1 MAHYVYEG
9 VHYELPDGLSNE
21 QAVDKIKT
29 HLGQG
34 ANKTAPSSDWTDTA
48 KDIGKKYVGAREAEL
63 SFLSGMGAQIPAA
76 VGAGL
81 SAINDLTAGREVKFK
96 DAYEN
101 ILHGLTYE
109 PKTDEG
115 KDIADDI
122 GKSGFMQSMNAVG
135 GVAHTL
141 PPLTI
146 RPSVRGTIPKSAK
159 SPVDIALENIEKQRS
174 ETSAKTI
181 PDVAGDRAIQEITD
195 QQTTGWTEPY
205 DPAWNRP
212 RDRIQDVVDQIEAM
226 QRGPEGQQRIA
237 DQTHQRGAPIEFT
250 PDQAPFSSRL
260 GENPQQGIDTSA
272 FMADEMSRPVENQ
285 IAANAQKL
293 REQEAAWQEHKAAQA
308 REEALAARETDLADL
323 QEALSV
329 PRNSKGQQ
337 RKAMAGRK
345 NQRGAI
351 DVEAVSD
358 AIDKFKSGV
367 GDALNVLHSFKGTF
381 NDVEMQLAEKAMSSE
396 TSRDHVVLMSPDEF
410 HQLAAPRGEWGMKGA
425 GAEIKRDNIRE
436 GLKSQKGLSDIP
448 YLLYDKNGRVIA
460 HEGRHRM
467 DVFKEQGVSL
477 VPVRIRG
484 YDGREL
490 PQQLHQEI
498 SPLRQKSNYSLAT
511 PRPIRLP
518 QSQRGSIIL
527 GEKAGKNIDLA
538 KKLLKQKMS
547 PATVFDLTGVYKDGD
562 GKFKTALSD
571 NNAKV
576 IIQGFTKGHGNL
588 STILDFPE
596 LFKFYPQL
604 KKVFVFKTQEE
615 GASVFKDRNR
625 YIIHINE
632 RLSKEDFKRHLLH
645 ELQHVIQKEEGFS
658 KGGDPVEL
666 SNKHNLPYSTA
677 FDHYDKLPGEQEARF
692 TENNS
697 DLTQLRLEQ
706 EIKTLL
712 QKEQTPSNR
721 LSDAT
726 TVLATKR
733 KAVVLPSSQRGG
745 VNLDAFTSKEK
756 IEATEKVLQT
766 KLYAPEVKAQDVIQE
781 ALQSGKDSGGTTNFS
796 AGGTL
801 EAMKRN
807 SPLIRGIT
815 RIIQRFL
822 NIADDKIRMN
832 VIPVEKAFRGLKP
845 GEVIDLSKVFIK
857 EMFAKEEFTPKELAS
872 IGLSDK
878 QLIAYNQMRNMFEKA
893 LEDINQSRTER
904 GLKPVTK
911 HEAYLSSRWRGDFRR
926 AIYDKEGNLAWY
938 LAAETKKGLDRQ
950 TQALMKDF
958 PELVP
963 GEHLDHIKG
972 SGRYKTTST
981 GEMYLAMK
989 DFLGADNERVKALE
1003 QWYHEQV
1010 KLDSE
1015 GAYAQTKHFIHKGNI
1030 RGFVGDRPGVAGTKA
1045 EALAMFQEQINYAK
1059 NAHKWAGITRA
1070 GNELKSIFSN
1080 EELNKQQPK
1089 NMAYAREYFENQV
1102 GLNTWDAVRAVE
1114 DSLHNIGTSI
1124 HELKKVTNSVKSAWI
1139 LQKLTGSL
1147 GYVASQGLQAANM
1160 IPHLLNMAWK
1170 EKANPLIVPAA
1181 FIQGAAEGLLMATGH
1196 LMKQSENLIKGAAYR
1211 PGDSVF
1217 SAKAMKY
1224 AEDNGIITRS
1234 LTDESPIESSFSKT
1248 GRALKAA
1255 NWTLSTPEAYLR
1267 SVVYMTYA
1275 HAYKMIGKLP
1285 ELEVFRKAEELTNAS
1300 MGDYRS
1306 GERAPIFSKMG
1317 AAGDVANIL
1326 QTYPVNFYNQY
1337 SWAAREAGR
1346 LNPVPIFAMLGTHYM
1361 VAGMMGI
1368 PGFQDLDK
1376 LWTWTKKQIADRD
1389 PDLWMKVKDL
1399 DLKELAIKTLG
1410 KSGLYGAVSTQSG
1423 ISMTSRAA
1431 APAGS
1436 EMLVNPAAPYVD
1448 MAQQLGSL
1456 GNAAVKRDAQ
1466 SATQAVLDLAPVGVQ
1481 GALETGP
1488 LKNQTSVVNSKGERI
1503 YGKTTDLAARE
1514 GMIKRTPQE
1523 ERLRSLGFRSQREV
1537 EEREAAYKAKA
1548 KEQQALSVARQ
1559 LPDKAWN
1566 AIRNGDKEKT
1576 REYVKL
1582 YSQIMGT
1589 QMTEDMFSKRALD
1602 EYTTAAEK
1610 VQIKNKTIPGLVAL
1624 KQLKDIIKEENV
1636 SK

>member
-21 QAVDKIKT
+21 QAVDKIKMY
-29 HLGQG
+29 LGQG
-34 ANKTAPSSDWTDTA
+34 ANKTAPSSDWVDTA

-81 SAINDLTAGREVKFK
+81 SAMNDLTAGRDVKFK

-135 GVAHTL
+135 GVAHTM

-146 RPSVRGTIPKSAK
+146 RPSVRGAIPKSAK
-159 SPVDIALENIEKQRS
+159 SPVDIALENIEKQRQTP
-174 ETSAKTI
+174 TSPKSA
-181 PDVAGDRAIQEITD
+181 
-195 QQTTGWTEPY
+195 Y
-205 DPAWNRP
+205 
-212 RDRIQDVVDQIEAM
+212 DQITPEQFQQQALYNREGQLPPTDRRAPEINRGDMTTQQGLPFDAGVDEIVRNRYMQDFTNPDGVPM
-226 QRGPEGQQRIA
+226 QRDMFAEQDLLNQDRDSYAEKQQN
-237 DQTHQRGAPIEFT
+237 
-250 PDQAPFSSRL
+250 L
-260 GENPQQGIDTSA
+260 
-272 FMADEMSRPVENQ
+272 ADEQSRQ
-285 IAANAQKL
+285 QQLAQQKQAEIEQAFA
-293 REQEAAWQEHKAAQA
+293 EQEAQKQQVAKDTLQA
-308 REEALAARETDLADL
+308 ERDDALAQL
-323 QEALSV
+323 QETLSV

-358 AIDKFKSGV
+358 AIDKFKNGV
-367 GDALNVLHSFKGTF
+367 GDALNVLRSFKGTF

-410 HQLAAPRGEWGMKGA
+410 HQLAAERFPGWTESKIG
-425 GAEIKRDNIRE
+425 GAETKRGFIRE
-436 GLKSQKGLSDIP
+436 GLQSEKGLHDMP
-448 YLLYDKNGRVIA
+448 YLLYDKNGKVIS

-467 DVFKEQGVSL
+467 DVFKEQGIGL

-484 YDGREL
+484 YDGRAL
-490 PQQLHQEI
+490 PEKLIPEDNEFRSGGQGI
-498 SPLRQKSNYSLAT
+498 AT

-518 QSQRGSIIL
+518 Q
-527 GEKAGKNIDLA
+527 A
-538 KKLLKQKMS
+538 
-547 PATVFDLTGVYKDGD
+547 
-562 GKFKTALSD
+562 
-571 NNAKV
+571 
-576 IIQGFTKGHGNL
+576 
-588 STILDFPE
+588 
-596 LFKFYPQL
+596 
-604 KKVFVFKTQEE
+604 
-615 GASVFKDRNR
+615 
-625 YIIHINE
+625 
-632 RLSKEDFKRHLLH
+632 
-645 ELQHVIQKEEGFS
+645 
-658 KGGDPVEL
+658 
-666 SNKHNLPYSTA
+666 
-677 FDHYDKLPGEQEARF
+677 
-692 TENNS
+692 
-697 DLTQLRLEQ
+697 
-706 EIKTLL
+706 
-712 QKEQTPSNR
+712 
-721 LSDAT
+721 
-726 TVLATKR
+726 
-733 KAVVLPSSQRGG
+733 QRGG
-745 VNLDAFTSKEK
+745 INLDVFKNEK
-756 IEATEKVLQT
+756 KTKAIEEVLNT
-766 KLYAPEVKAQDVIQE
+766 KLYAPEVKAADVISQ
-781 ALQSGKDSGGTTNFS
+781 ALAAGKDSSGSVNFS

-801 EAMKRN
+801 EGMKRN
-807 SPLIRGIT
+807 SPLVTGGV
-815 RIIQRFL
+815 RIVQRWL
-822 NIADDKIRMN
+822 NIADDKIRTN

-845 GEVIDLSKVFIK
+845 NEVIDLGKVFIK
-857 EMFAKEEFTPKELAS
+857 EMFAKEEFSSAELAS

-878 QLIAYNQMRNMFEKA
+878 QLIAYNQMRNIFEKA
-893 LEDINQSRTER
+893 LQDINESRIAR
-904 GLKPVTK
+904 GLKPVSRQ
-911 HEAYLSSRWRGDFRR
+911 EAYLSSRWRGDFRR

-1059 NAHKWAGITRA
+1059 NAHKWAAITRA

-1124 HELKKVTNSVKSAWI
+1124 HEVKKITNAVKSAWI
-1139 LQKLTGSL
+1139 LQKIGGSL
-1147 GYVASQGLQAANM
+1147 GYVSSQVLQSTNM
-1160 IPHLLNMAWK
+1160 LPHLVNAIWK
-1170 EKANPLIVPAA
+1170 EKANPLILPAA
-1181 FIQGAAEGLLMATGH
+1181 FIQGTSEGLLMATGH
-1196 LMKQSENLIKGAAYR
+1196 LMKQSDNLIKSAKYR

-1267 SVVYMTYA
+1267 SVVYMTYT

-1346 LNPVPIFAMLGTHYM
+1346 LNPVPIFAMLGTHYL

-1410 KSGLYGAVSTQSG
+1410 KSGLYGAVSIQSG

-1466 SATQAVLDLAPVGVQ
+1466 SVSQAALDLAPVGVQ